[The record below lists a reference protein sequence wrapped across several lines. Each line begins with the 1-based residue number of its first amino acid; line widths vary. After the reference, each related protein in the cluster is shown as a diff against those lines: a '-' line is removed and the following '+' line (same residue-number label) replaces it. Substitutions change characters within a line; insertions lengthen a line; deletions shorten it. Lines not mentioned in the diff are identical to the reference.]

1 MELVSPGLGLVFW
14 MTLSFLI
21 VIWLLGRFAWK
32 PIMRALK
39 ERENSIDEALQEA
52 NKAREEMKALQF
64 SNESLLQEAKDERDA
79 ILREGRKI
87 REKMMEEAKI
97 KANEEAGRIITAARE
112 SIHFEKMA
120 AITDLKNQVAQLSIE
135 IAANILKEELRDKK
149 RHEEYVRKELDNL
162 NLS

>member
-97 KANEEAGRIITAARE
+97 KANEEAERIITAARE

>member
-97 KANEEAGRIITAARE
+97 KANEEAERIITAARE

-135 IAANILKEELRDKK
+135 IASNILKEELKDKK
-149 RHEEYVRKELDNL
+149 RHEDYVRKELDNL